1 MKVMCEAPTWRSRR
15 LIVTEHGIA
24 YKSRECATSRTMVS
38 LTQSGETERDVSGS
52 TANLESKDRGDN
64 SLLLTRWLV
73 EDMCA
78 NASQDPHDMG
88 KTGLFETQ
96 SPIGATWPPSL
107 PCLKAMPRCALVEAR
122 GQGNLFI
129 VGGDR

>member
-1 MKVMCEAPTWRSRR
+1 MNGGTTERAPTDRPGH
-15 LIVTEHGIA
+15 EGNYGIT
-24 YKSRECATSRTMVS
+24 YQGRPCATSRTMVS

-52 TANLESKDRGDN
+52 TAHLESKDRGDN

-78 NASQDPHDMG
+78 NASQDPHDRG
-88 KTGLFETQ
+88 KTGVFETQ

-107 PCLKAMPRCALVEAR
+107 PCLKAMPRCARVEAR
-122 GQGNLFI
+122 DQGNLFI